1 MPVTV
6 AGDKGA
12 TVVVIASGLYSV
24 LPPLCQTL
32 SGLCYSPL
40 CCSVQERLM
49 QPTAILALGVRE
61 MFLILTRHLKGYLG
75 QV

>member
-6 AGDKGA
+6 VEGKGV
-12 TVVVIASGLYSV
+12 TVVMIASGLYSV
-24 LPPLCQTL
+24 LPPLRQIL
-32 SGLCYSPL
+32 RGLCYSPV

-61 MFLILTRHLKGYLG
+61 MFLI
-75 QV
+75 